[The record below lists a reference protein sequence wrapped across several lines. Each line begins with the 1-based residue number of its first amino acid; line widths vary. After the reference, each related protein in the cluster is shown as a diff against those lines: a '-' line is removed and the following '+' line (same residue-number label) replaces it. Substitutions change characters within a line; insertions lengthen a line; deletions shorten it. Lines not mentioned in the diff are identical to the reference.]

1 MSNAGYDVDTAT
13 DLLPQLVTE
22 VPGPRS
28 RALAARLRSVECPD
42 TTYLAEDFPIF
53 WQRGA
58 GANVWDEDDNR
69 YVDLTAAF
77 GVCALGHGHPAQRR
91 AMQQQ
96 ADRLVHAM
104 GDVHPSRLKVE
115 VAEELRRIAPRNLG
129 VALFASSGSDAIE
142 SALKTCMIATGR
154 PGAVAFEGAYH
165 GLGYGALAL
174 TWRRHFREPFLAQLN
189 PEVVHL
195 PFPESEVLGLDARRP
210 LPRRPTPPAE
220 DVLARLD
227 ALLGSAAGERIG
239 AVFVEPIQ
247 GRGGVVVPPAGFLQ
261 GLREICTRRSR
272 LLVADEILTGLGRT
286 GRWFACEHENVVPD
300 LLCLGKSLAGGLPLS
315 VCMGTP
321 EVMQAWERSQ
331 GEARHTQ
338 TFLGNPLACAVALA
352 TLEILRREEW
362 PAQVE
367 SRGAELGAD
376 LVDTL
381 QDTAGIGAI
390 RGRGFL
396 WGIEC
401 LTRTGEPDGARAG
414 AVVRAALGRGTI
426 LLAAGDAGHVLELV
440 PPFVLGLKQWRGAC
454 ELLGDLM
461 VRIPPSP

>member
-1 MSNAGYDVDTAT
+1 MNVDTAA
-13 DLLPQLVTE
+13 DLLPQIVTE

-28 RALAARLRSVECPD
+28 RELAARLRAVECPD
-42 TTYLAEDFPIF
+42 TTYLGEDFPVF

-77 GVCALGHGHPAQRR
+77 GVCALGHGHPVQRA
-91 AMQQQ
+91 AMRQQ
-96 ADRLVHAM
+96 AERLVHAM
-104 GDVHPSRLKVE
+104 GDVHPTRLKVE
-115 VAEELRRIAPRNLG
+115 VAEELRRTAPGDLG

-142 SALKTCMIATGR
+142 SALKTCAIATGR

-174 TWRRHFREPFLAQLN
+174 TWRQHFRAPFLSQLN
-189 PEVVHL
+189 PDVVHL
-195 PFPESEVLGLDARRP
+195 PFPRSSGPEVRGHSQRQEAAK
-210 LPRRPTPPAE
+210 AE

-227 ALLGSAAGERIG
+227 VLLGSAAGERIG
-239 AVFVEPIQ
+239 AVFVEPIL
-247 GRGGVVVPPAGFLQ
+247 GRGGVVVPAAGFLQ

-286 GRWFACEHENVVPD
+286 GRWFACEHESVVPD
-300 LLCLGKSLAGGLPLS
+300 LLCVGKSLAGGLPLS
-315 VCMGTP
+315 ACLGTP
-321 EVMQAWERSQ
+321 QVMEAWERSQ

-338 TFLGNPLACAVALA
+338 TFLGNPLACAVARA

-362 PAQVE
+362 PAQIAA
-367 SRGAELGAD
+367 RGAEMGTD
-376 LVDTL
+376 LA
-381 QDTAGIGAI
+381 TALENTSGIGAI

-401 LTRTGEPDGARAG
+401 LTRGGKPDGARAS
-414 AVVRAALGRGTI
+414 AVVRAALGRGVI
-426 LLAAGDAGHVLELV
+426 LLASGDRGNVLELV
-440 PPFVLGLKQWRGAC
+440 PPFVLGPAQWRSARDLLG
-454 ELLGDLM
+454 ELLA
-461 VRIPPSP
+461 RIPPRA

>member
-1 MSNAGYDVDTAT
+1 MNVEPAA
-13 DLLPQLVTE
+13 DLLPQIVTE

-28 RALAARLRSVECPD
+28 RELAARLRAVECPD
-42 TTYLAEDFPIF
+42 TTYLGEDFPIF

-77 GVCALGHGHPAQRR
+77 GVCALGHGHPVQRA
-91 AMQQQ
+91 AMQRQ

-104 GDVHPSRLKVE
+104 GDVHPTLLKVE
-115 VAEELRRIAPRNLG
+115 VAEELRRIAPGDLG

-142 SALKTCMIATGR
+142 SALKTCTIATGR

-174 TWRRHFREPFLAQLN
+174 TWRQHFRAPFLAQLN
-189 PEVVHL
+189 PDVVHL
-195 PFPESEVLGLDARRP
+195 PFPQSSGAEVHGRPQRRDAAK
-210 LPRRPTPPAE
+210 AE

-227 ALLGSAAGERIG
+227 ALLGSASGERIG
-239 AVFVEPIQ
+239 AVFVEAIQ
-247 GRGGVVVPPAGFLQ
+247 GRGGVVVPKAGFLH

-286 GRWFACEHENVVPD
+286 GRWFACEHEDVVPD
-300 LLCLGKSLAGGLPLS
+300 LLCVGKSLAGGLPLS
-315 VCMGTP
+315 ACLGTP
-321 EVMQAWERSQ
+321 QVMEAWERSQ

-338 TFLGNPLACAVALA
+338 TFLGNPLACAVARS

-362 PAQVE
+362 PVQIE
-367 SRGAELGAD
+367 ERGARIGAD
-376 LVDTL
+376 LVATL

-401 LTRTGEPDGARAG
+401 QTRAGQPDGTRAR
-414 AVVRAALGRGTI
+414 AVVRAALGRGFI
-426 LLAAGDAGHVLELV
+426 LLASGDAGHVLELV
-440 PPFVLGLKQWRGAC
+440 PPFVLGEQQWRGAC
-454 ELLGDLM
+454 ELLGELLA
-461 VRIPPSP
+461 RIPPGP